1 MPKIARIRF
10 AASRLANTPVQA
22 KSRTIYRLV
31 AGSWNGTNSYNYMRR
46 CLRHPLAPGPRNGL
60 IAAHPDIA
68 AGANAHTEELMKKTL
83 IAGLTALALIG
94 TQAAF
99 AQQPAPEGAMPE
111 HHRFSAADMKAF
123 TDAKV
128 AALKAGLE
136 LTADQEKNWA
146 PVEQAIRAMAEA
158 RQARWAERREH
169 AKTED
174 GIAKLRA
181 RADAMTQ
188 RGGGPQKARRRRG
201 AALSHALRR
210 PEAPPALSGADDD
223 APWRASPSRRLA
235 AGLIAQLP
243 E

>member
-1 MPKIARIRF
+1 
-10 AASRLANTPVQA
+10 
-22 KSRTIYRLV
+22 
-31 AGSWNGTNSYNYMRR
+31 
-46 CLRHPLAPGPRNGL
+46 
-60 IAAHPDIA
+60 
-68 AGANAHTEELMKKTL
+68 MKKIL

-99 AQQPAPEGAMPE
+99 AQPAPEGAKPE
-111 HHRFSAADMKAF
+111 HSHFSAEDMKAF
-123 TDAKV
+123 TGARI

-174 GIAKLRA
+174 AIAKLRA

-188 RGGGPQKARRRRG
+188 RAADLRKLADAAEPLYGTLTDSQKHRLHFLVRTMMHHGHHGGGWQNG
-201 AALSHALRR
+201 
-210 PEAPPALSGADDD
+210 
-223 APWRASPSRRLA
+223 
-235 AGLIAQLP
+235 
-243 E
+243 